1 LDEIP
6 PFLYLMKEKENQKV
20 DGWLHFQ
27 HDRLSMESF
36 DPRNNQYTDPL
47 APKKLQEDEDGLSAR
62 SCG

>member
-1 LDEIP
+1 
-6 PFLYLMKEKENQKV
+6 MKEKENQKV
-20 DGWLHFQ
+20 DGWLHFH